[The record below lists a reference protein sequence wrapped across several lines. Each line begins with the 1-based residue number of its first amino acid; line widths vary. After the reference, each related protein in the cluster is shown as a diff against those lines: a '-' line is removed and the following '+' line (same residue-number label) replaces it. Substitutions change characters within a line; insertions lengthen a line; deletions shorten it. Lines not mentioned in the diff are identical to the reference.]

1 LPPTIGTDEIMLSL
15 FNRAGATPSPNEGK
29 SSQDAEL
36 TGVFEALTLPAFV
49 ANRDAQVVTS
59 NKAARLHFGDMP
71 DGTPISLK
79 FRLPEVRNAFE
90 SVIRTGTP
98 VHFEYHERVPIE
110 RWFRVDVSALRDAK
124 AQISGCLFMFRDTSE
139 SRNIER
145 MRTDFVAN
153 ASHELR
159 TPLTSLSGFIETLKG
174 PARNDEKARAHFLTI
189 MQTQAA
195 RMARLI
201 DDLLSLSRLEM
212 RPFADLTDAVDLV
225 ALAKQVI
232 DTLGP
237 AARENGVEIVS
248 EFAEGRFIV
257 SGVRDELVEVM
268 ENLIENACKYGRSGK
283 KVIVNLRLGKGTDD
297 GFIVFSVRD
306 FGPGISQ
313 DHIPRLTERFYRA
326 DSGNDP
332 SQKGTG
338 LGLSIVKH
346 IVSRHQGRLS
356 ITSSMGEGSTFVA
369 FLPNAKNAK

>member
-1 LPPTIGTDEIMLSL
+1 MLSL
-15 FNRAGATPSPNEGK
+15 FTRADTASRPNERT
-29 SSQDAEL
+29 SMRDAEL
-36 TGVFEALTLPAFV
+36 AGVFEALTLPAFV
-49 ANRDAQVVTS
+49 ANREGQMVAS

-79 FRLPEVRNAFE
+79 FRLPEVRTAFE
-90 SVIRTGTP
+90 SVVKTGVP

-110 RWFRVDVSALRDAK
+110 RWFRVDVSALIDAST
-124 AQISGCLFMFRDTSE
+124 QITGCLFMFRDTSE
-139 SRNIER
+139 SRNVER

-159 TPLTSLSGFIETLKG
+159 TPLTSLSGFIETLRG
-174 PARNDEKARAHFLTI
+174 PARNDEKAREHFLTI
-189 MQTQAA
+189 MQAQAA

-212 RPFADLTDAVDLV
+212 RPFADMTDAVDLV
-225 ALAKQVI
+225 GLAKQVI

-237 AARENGVEIVS
+237 SARENNVEIVA
-248 EFAEGRFIV
+248 EFTEGPFLV

-268 ENLIENACKYGRSGK
+268 ENLIENACKYGRAGK
-283 KVIVNLRLGKGTDD
+283 KVIVSLKHGNGTDA
-297 GFIVFSVRD
+297 GFSMFSVID
-306 FGPGISQ
+306 FGPGIAPE
-313 DHIPRLTERFYRA
+313 HIPRLTERFYRA

-346 IVSRHQGRLS
+346 ILSRHQGRLS
-356 ITSSMGEGSTFVA
+356 VTSKIGEGSTFVA
-369 FLPNAKNAK
+369 FLPNFGRSK